1 MVKYTNDRQ
10 IIIKEREY
18 TMKKL
23 KDSSSLKQIQRFS
36 IRKFSAGIASVVV
49 GSFFASA
56 LISPAVNAQ
65 ATTPASNTHSVAKQ
79 VTTQYQYLA
88 IEELTWAQ
96 RQAIKSGTPSQ
107 IAQADQVYYF
117 VYQAKRGARQLP
129 VTGEG
134 STLLGLAAGATLI
147 VFAVGLV
154 RDKKKALT
162 SLMLVTLAGQVALV
176 PNSQAAQARLLEQFN
191 QSFQTP
197 VGQALP
203 NPQVQ
208 IEGYEYVGYFA
219 AQELAQ
225 VAPNASVDGAISES
239 TESKA
244 SSAES
249 SASQSSESKASSAE
263 SSASETSESKAS
275 SAESSASETSES
287 KASSAESSASETSES
302 KVSSAE
308 SSASETSESKA
319 SAEESNSSVTPAPEP
334 PKTLDFKD
342 LDAALQAANKQVAN
356 LEAVKLSDKTPKSV
370 KAFEEELANAKKD
383 LDTLISRAQELKDNP
398 KNTEQVAINDLTKQV
413 QNLADKTSKLSDNLI
428 AQADKTPLQTVMT
441 ALAELVKEAKN
452 VGLIDEVI
460 KSQATLQNA
469 RSVVKDQDATEK
481 DVAAM
486 VKAVEAL
493 IEDLTYKL
501 KAQQPAPTPSK
512 TLDYKALDASL
523 QAAQAQLANIE
534 VTPKNDKTPSSVA
547 TFESELAKT
556 KESLT
561 ALTNQAQVL
570 KGKAGAAEQADIDAL
585 TQQVQEL
592 ANNSENLA
600 SLLVAQVDKSALQ
613 AAMSSLIAKLNKA
626 RNLGLMDEVIKTQ
639 ATLQN
644 AQSVIQDSEATEKD
658 VEAMTQSVETRSQ
671 GLQYILDNLES
682 KEAQP

>member
-1 MVKYTNDRQ
+1 
-10 IIIKEREY
+10 
-18 TMKKL
+18 MKKL

-96 RQAIKSGTPSQ
+96 RQAIKAGTPSQ

-117 VYQAKRGARQLP
+117 VYQAKQGARQLP

-208 IEGYEYVGYFA
+208 IEGYEYVGYFD

-244 SSAES
+244 SSEESSASQSSESKASSAES
-249 SASQSSESKASSAE
+249 GASQSSESKASSAE

-275 SAESSASETSES
+275 
-287 KASSAESSASETSES
+287 
-302 KVSSAE
+302 
-308 SSASETSESKA
+308 
-319 SAEESNSSVTPAPEP
+319 AEESNSIVTPAPEP

-342 LDAALQAANKQVAN
+342 LDVALQAANKQVAN

-370 KAFEEELANAKKD
+370 KAFEAELASAKKD
-383 LDTLISRAQELKDNP
+383 LDTLVSRAQELKDNP

-460 KSQATLQNA
+460 KSQAALQNA
-469 RSVVKDQDATEK
+469 RSVVKDQDASEK

-512 TLDYKALDASL
+512 ALDYKALDASL
-523 QAAQAQLANIE
+523 QAAQAKLANIE
-534 VTPKNDKTPSSVA
+534 ATPKNDKTPSSVA
-547 TFESELAKT
+547 TFESELAKA

-570 KGKAGAAEQADIDAL
+570 KGKADAAEQADIDAL
-585 TQQVQEL
+585 SQQVQEL
-592 ANNSENLA
+592 ANNSENLV

-613 AAMSSLIAKLNKA
+613 AAMSSLTAKLDIA

-644 AQSVIQDSEATEKD
+644 ARSVMQDSEATEKD

>member
-1 MVKYTNDRQ
+1 
-10 IIIKEREY
+10 
-18 TMKKL
+18 MKKL

-117 VYQAKRGARQLP
+117 VYQAKQGARQLP

-219 AQELAQ
+219 AQEMAQ

-244 SSAES
+244 SSEESSASQSSESKASSEES

-342 LDAALQAANKQVAN
+342 LDAALQAVNKQVAN

-383 LDTLISRAQELKDNP
+383 LDTLVSRAQELKGNP

-413 QNLADKTSKLSDNLI
+413 QNLADKASKLSDNLI
-428 AQADKTPLQTVMT
+428 VQADKTPLQTVMT

-460 KSQATLQNA
+460 KSQAALQNA

-486 VKAVEAL
+486 VKSVEAL

-501 KAQQPAPTPSK
+501 KAQQPAPAPSK

-534 VTPKNDKTPSSVA
+534 ATPKNDKTPSSIA

-570 KGKAGAAEQADIDAL
+570 KGKADAAEQADIDAL
-585 TQQVQEL
+585 NQQVQEL
-592 ANNSENLA
+592 INNSENLA

-613 AAMSSLIAKLNKA
+613 AAMSSLTAKLNIA
-626 RNLGLMDEVIKTQ
+626 RNLGLIDEVIKTQ

>member
-1 MVKYTNDRQ
+1 
-10 IIIKEREY
+10 
-18 TMKKL
+18 MKKL
-23 KDSSSLKQIQRFS
+23 KDSSSLKKIQRFS

-117 VYQAKRGARQLP
+117 VYQAKQGARQLP

-239 TESKA
+239 TESKASSAESSASQSSESKA

-383 LDTLISRAQELKDNP
+383 LDVLVSRAQELKDNP

-460 KSQATLQNA
+460 KSQAALQNA

-534 VTPKNDKTPSSVA
+534 ATPKNDKTPSSVA
-547 TFESELAKT
+547 TFESELAKA

-570 KGKAGAAEQADIDAL
+570 KGKAGEAEQADIDAL

-592 ANNSENLA
+592 VNNSENLA

-644 AQSVIQDSEATEKD
+644 ARSVIQDSEATEKD

>member
-1 MVKYTNDRQ
+1 
-10 IIIKEREY
+10 
-18 TMKKL
+18 MKKL

-88 IEELTWAQ
+88 IEGLTWAQ

-249 SASQSSESKASSAE
+249 SASQSSESKASSEE
-263 SSASETSESKAS
+263 SSASQSSESKAS

-383 LDTLISRAQELKDNP
+383 LDVLVSRAQELKDNP

-460 KSQATLQNA
+460 KSQAALQNA
-469 RSVVKDQDATEK
+469 RSVVKDQDVTEK

-534 VTPKNDKTPSSVA
+534 ATPKNDKTPSSVA
-547 TFESELAKT
+547 TFESELAKA

-570 KGKAGAAEQADIDAL
+570 KGKAAAAEQADIDAL

-592 ANNSENLA
+592 VNNSENLA

-644 AQSVIQDSEATEKD
+644 ARSVIQDSEATEKD

>member
-1 MVKYTNDRQ
+1 
-10 IIIKEREY
+10 
-18 TMKKL
+18 MKKL

-36 IRKFSAGIASVVV
+36 IRKISAGIASVVV

-56 LISPAVNAQ
+56 LNSPAVNAQ

-117 VYQAKRGARQLP
+117 VYQAKQGARQLP

-244 SSAES
+244 SSEES

-287 KASSAESSASETSES
+287 KAS
-302 KVSSAE
+302 
-308 SSASETSESKA
+308 
-319 SAEESNSSVTPAPEP
+319 AEESNSSVTPAPEP

-342 LDAALQAANKQVAN
+342 LDTALQAANKQVAN
-356 LEAVKLSDKTPKSV
+356 LEVVKLSDKTPKSV

-383 LDTLISRAQELKDNP
+383 LDVLVSRAQELKDNP

-428 AQADKTPLQTVMT
+428 AQADKTLLQTVMT

-460 KSQATLQNA
+460 KSQAALQNA
-469 RSVVKDQDATEK
+469 RSVVKDQDVTEK

-534 VTPKNDKTPSSVA
+534 ATPKNDKTPSSVA
-547 TFESELAKT
+547 TFESELAKA

-570 KGKAGAAEQADIDAL
+570 KGKAAAAEQADIDAL

-592 ANNSENLA
+592 VNNSENLA

-644 AQSVIQDSEATEKD
+644 ARSVIQDSEATEKD

>member
-1 MVKYTNDRQ
+1 
-10 IIIKEREY
+10 
-18 TMKKL
+18 MKKL

-117 VYQAKRGARQLP
+117 VYQAKQGARQLP

-225 VAPNASVDGAISES
+225 VAPNAYVDGAISES
-239 TESKA
+239 TESKS

-249 SASQSSESKASSAE
+249 SASQS
-263 SSASETSESKAS
+263 SESKAS

-342 LDAALQAANKQVAN
+342 LDAALQAVNKQVAN

-383 LDTLISRAQELKDNP
+383 LDTLVSRAQELKGNP

-413 QNLADKTSKLSDNLI
+413 QNLADKASKLSDNLI
-428 AQADKTPLQTVMT
+428 VQADKTPLQTVMT

-460 KSQATLQNA
+460 KSQAALQNA

-486 VKAVEAL
+486 VKSVEAL

-501 KAQQPAPTPSK
+501 KAQQPAPAPSK

-534 VTPKNDKTPSSVA
+534 ATPKNDKTPSSVA
-547 TFESELAKT
+547 TFESELAKA

-570 KGKAGAAEQADIDAL
+570 KGKADAAEQADIDAL
-585 TQQVQEL
+585 NQQVQEL
-592 ANNSENLA
+592 INNSENLA

-613 AAMSSLIAKLNKA
+613 AAMSSLTAKLNIA
-626 RNLGLMDEVIKTQ
+626 RNLGLIDEVIKTQ

>member
-1 MVKYTNDRQ
+1 
-10 IIIKEREY
+10 
-18 TMKKL
+18 MKKS

-65 ATTPASNTHSVAKQ
+65 ATTPASNTHSVVKQ

-117 VYQAKRGARQLP
+117 VYQAKQGARQLP

-287 KASSAESSASETSES
+287 K
-302 KVSSAE
+302 VSSAE

-342 LDAALQAANKQVAN
+342 LDVALQAANKQVAN

-383 LDTLISRAQELKDNP
+383 LDTLVSRAQELKGNP

-413 QNLADKTSKLSDNLI
+413 QNLADKASKLSDNLI
-428 AQADKTPLQTVMT
+428 VQADKTPLQTVMT

-460 KSQATLQNA
+460 KSQAALQNA

-486 VKAVEAL
+486 VKSVEAL

-501 KAQQPAPTPSK
+501 KAQQPAPAPSK

-523 QAAQAQLANIE
+523 QAAQAKLANIE
-534 VTPKNDKTPSSVA
+534 ATPKNGKTPSSIA

-570 KGKAGAAEQADIDAL
+570 KGKADAAEQADIDAL
-585 TQQVQEL
+585 NQQVQEL
-592 ANNSENLA
+592 VNNSENLA

-613 AAMSSLIAKLNKA
+613 VAMSSLTAKLNIA
-626 RNLGLMDEVIKTQ
+626 RNLGLIDEVIKTQ

>member
-1 MVKYTNDRQ
+1 
-10 IIIKEREY
+10 
-18 TMKKL
+18 MKKL

-56 LISPAVNAQ
+56 LISPAVNVQ

-249 SASQSSESKASSAE
+249 SAS
-263 SSASETSESKAS
+263 ETSESKAS

-302 KVSSAE
+302 KESSAE
-308 SSASETSESKA
+308 SSASQSSESKA
-319 SAEESNSSVTPAPEP
+319 SAEESDSSVTPAPEP

-342 LDAALQAANKQVAN
+342 LDTALQAANKQVAN

-383 LDTLISRAQELKDNP
+383 LDVLVSRAQELKDNP

-460 KSQATLQNA
+460 KSQAALQNA

-534 VTPKNDKTPSSVA
+534 ATPKNDKTPSSVA
-547 TFESELAKT
+547 TFESELAKA

-592 ANNSENLA
+592 VNNSENLA

-644 AQSVIQDSEATEKD
+644 ARSVMQDSEATEKD
-658 VEAMTQSVETRSQ
+658 VEAMTQAVETRSQ

>member
-1 MVKYTNDRQ
+1 
-10 IIIKEREY
+10 
-18 TMKKL
+18 MKKL

-287 KASSAESSASETSES
+287 K
-302 KVSSAE
+302 VSSAE

-342 LDAALQAANKQVAN
+342 LDAALQAVNKQVAN

-501 KAQQPAPTPSK
+501 KAQQPAPAPSK

-523 QAAQAQLANIE
+523 QAAQAKVANIE
-534 VTPKNDKTPSSVA
+534 ATPKNGKTPSSIA

-570 KGKAGAAEQADIDAL
+570 KGKADAAEQADIDAL

-592 ANNSENLA
+592 VNNSENLA

-613 AAMSSLIAKLNKA
+613 AAMSSLTAKLNIA
-626 RNLGLMDEVIKTQ
+626 RNLGLIDEVIKTQ

>member
-1 MVKYTNDRQ
+1 
-10 IIIKEREY
+10 
-18 TMKKL
+18 MKKL

-117 VYQAKRGARQLP
+117 VYQAKQGARQLP

-244 SSAES
+244 SSEESSASQSSESKASSAES

-287 KASSAESSASETSES
+287 KASSAESSASQS
-302 KVSSAE
+302 
-308 SSASETSESKA
+308 SESKA
-319 SAEESNSSVTPAPEP
+319 SAEESDSSVTPAPEP

-342 LDAALQAANKQVAN
+342 LDTALQAANKQVAN

-383 LDTLISRAQELKDNP
+383 LDVLVSRAQELKDNP

-460 KSQATLQNA
+460 KSQAALQNA

-534 VTPKNDKTPSSVA
+534 ATPKNDKAPSSVA
-547 TFESELAKT
+547 TFESELAKA

-570 KGKAGAAEQADIDAL
+570 KGKAGEAEQADIDAL
-585 TQQVQEL
+585 NQQVQEL
-592 ANNSENLA
+592 INNSENLA

-613 AAMSSLIAKLNKA
+613 AAMSSLTAKLNIA
-626 RNLGLMDEVIKTQ
+626 RNLGLIDEVIKTQ

>member
-1 MVKYTNDRQ
+1 
-10 IIIKEREY
+10 
-18 TMKKL
+18 MKKL

-249 SASQSSESKASSAE
+249 SASQS
-263 SSASETSESKAS
+263 SESKAS

-671 GLQYILDNLES
+671 GLQYMLDNLES

>member
-1 MVKYTNDRQ
+1 
-10 IIIKEREY
+10 
-18 TMKKL
+18 MKKL

-134 STLLGLAAGATLI
+134 STLLGLVAGATLI

-287 KASSAESSASETSES
+287 KAS
-302 KVSSAE
+302 
-308 SSASETSESKA
+308 
-319 SAEESNSSVTPAPEP
+319 AEESDSSVTPAPEP

-383 LDTLISRAQELKDNP
+383 LDVLVSRAQELKDNP

-428 AQADKTPLQTVMT
+428 TQADKTPLQTVMT

-460 KSQATLQNA
+460 KSQAALQNA

-486 VKAVEAL
+486 VKSVEAL

-534 VTPKNDKTPSSVA
+534 ATPKNDKTPSSVA

-644 AQSVIQDSEATEKD
+644 ARSVMQDSEATEKD
-658 VEAMTQSVETRSQ
+658 VEAMTQAVETRSQ

>member
-1 MVKYTNDRQ
+1 
-10 IIIKEREY
+10 
-18 TMKKL
+18 MKKL

-36 IRKFSAGIASVVV
+36 IRKISAGIASVVV

-56 LISPAVNAQ
+56 LNSPAVNAQ

-117 VYQAKRGARQLP
+117 VYQAKQGARQLP

-244 SSAES
+244 SSEES

-302 KVSSAE
+302 K
-308 SSASETSESKA
+308 A

-342 LDAALQAANKQVAN
+342 LDTALQAANKQVAN
-356 LEAVKLSDKTPKSV
+356 LEVVKLSDKTPKSV

-383 LDTLISRAQELKDNP
+383 LDVLVSRAQELKDNP

-460 KSQATLQNA
+460 KSQAALQNA
-469 RSVVKDQDATEK
+469 RSVVKDQDVTEK

-534 VTPKNDKTPSSVA
+534 ATPKNDKTPSSVA
-547 TFESELAKT
+547 TFESELAKA

-570 KGKAGAAEQADIDAL
+570 KGKAAAAEQADIDAL

-592 ANNSENLA
+592 VNNSENLA

>member
-1 MVKYTNDRQ
+1 
-10 IIIKEREY
+10 
-18 TMKKL
+18 MKKL
-23 KDSSSLKQIQRFS
+23 KDSSSLKKIQRFS

-117 VYQAKRGARQLP
+117 VYQAKQGARQLP

-302 KVSSAE
+302 KESSAE

-319 SAEESNSSVTPAPEP
+319 SAEESNSSVIPAPEP

-342 LDAALQAANKQVAN
+342 LDTALQAANKQVAN

-383 LDTLISRAQELKDNP
+383 LDVLVSRAQELKDNP

-460 KSQATLQNA
+460 KSQAALQNA

-534 VTPKNDKTPSSVA
+534 ATPKNDKTPSSVA
-547 TFESELAKT
+547 TFESELAKA

-570 KGKAGAAEQADIDAL
+570 KGKAGEAEQADIDAL
-585 TQQVQEL
+585 NQQVQEL
-592 ANNSENLA
+592 INNSENLA

-613 AAMSSLIAKLNKA
+613 AAMSSLTAKLNIA
-626 RNLGLMDEVIKTQ
+626 RNLGLIDEVIKTQ

>member
-1 MVKYTNDRQ
+1 
-10 IIIKEREY
+10 
-18 TMKKL
+18 MKKL

-287 KASSAESSASETSES
+287 K
-302 KVSSAE
+302 VSSAE

-534 VTPKNDKTPSSVA
+534 ATPKNDKTPSSVA
-547 TFESELAKT
+547 TFESELAKA

>member
-36 IRKFSAGIASVVV
+36 IRKISAGIASVVV

-56 LISPAVNAQ
+56 LNSPAVNAQ

-117 VYQAKRGARQLP
+117 VYQAKQDARQLP

-249 SASQSSESKASSAE
+249 SAS
-263 SSASETSESKAS
+263 ETSESKA
-275 SAESSASETSES
+275 
-287 KASSAESSASETSES
+287 
-302 KVSSAE
+302 SSAE

-534 VTPKNDKTPSSVA
+534 ATPKNDKTPSSVA
-547 TFESELAKT
+547 TFESELAKA

-592 ANNSENLA
+592 VNNSENLA

-644 AQSVIQDSEATEKD
+644 ARSVMQDSEATEKD
-658 VEAMTQSVETRSQ
+658 VEAMTQAVETRSQ

>member
-1 MVKYTNDRQ
+1 
-10 IIIKEREY
+10 
-18 TMKKL
+18 MKKL

-117 VYQAKRGARQLP
+117 VYQAKQDARQLP

-239 TESKA
+239 T
-244 SSAES
+244 
-249 SASQSSESKASSAE
+249 
-263 SSASETSESKAS
+263 
-275 SAESSASETSES
+275 ES

-460 KSQATLQNA
+460 KSQAALQNA

-534 VTPKNDKTPSSVA
+534 ATPKNDKTPSSVA
-547 TFESELAKT
+547 TFESELAKA

-570 KGKAGAAEQADIDAL
+570 KGKAGAAERADIDAL

-592 ANNSENLA
+592 VNNSENLA

-644 AQSVIQDSEATEKD
+644 ARSVMQDSEATEKD
-658 VEAMTQSVETRSQ
+658 VEAMTQAVETRSQ

>member
-36 IRKFSAGIASVVV
+36 IRKISAGIASVVV

-56 LISPAVNAQ
+56 LNSPAVNAQ

-287 KASSAESSASETSES
+287 K
-302 KVSSAE
+302 VSSAE

-460 KSQATLQNA
+460 KSQAALQNA
-469 RSVVKDQDATEK
+469 RSVVKDQDVTEK

-534 VTPKNDKTPSSVA
+534 ATPKNDKTPSSVA
-547 TFESELAKT
+547 TFESELAKA

-644 AQSVIQDSEATEKD
+644 ARSVIQDSEATEKD

>member
-36 IRKFSAGIASVVV
+36 IRKISAGIASVVV

-56 LISPAVNAQ
+56 LNSPAVNAQ

-117 VYQAKRGARQLP
+117 VYQAKQGARQLP

-263 SSASETSESKAS
+263 SSASQSSESKAS

-287 KASSAESSASETSES
+287 KE
-302 KVSSAE
+302 SSAE

-319 SAEESNSSVTPAPEP
+319 SAEESDSSVTPAPEP

-383 LDTLISRAQELKDNP
+383 LDTLASRAQELKDNP

-460 KSQATLQNA
+460 KSQAALQNA

-501 KAQQPAPTPSK
+501 KAQQPAPAPSK

-523 QAAQAQLANIE
+523 QAAQAKVANIE
-534 VTPKNDKTPSSVA
+534 ATPKNGKTPSSIA

-570 KGKAGAAEQADIDAL
+570 KGKADAAEQADIDAL
-585 TQQVQEL
+585 NQQVQEL
-592 ANNSENLA
+592 VNNSENLA

-613 AAMSSLIAKLNKA
+613 AAMSSLTAKLNIA
-626 RNLGLMDEVIKTQ
+626 RNLGLIDEVIKTQ

>member
-1 MVKYTNDRQ
+1 
-10 IIIKEREY
+10 
-18 TMKKL
+18 MKKL

-65 ATTPASNTHSVAKQ
+65 ATTPASNTHSQAKQ

-96 RQAIKSGTPSQ
+96 RQAIKAGTPSQ
-107 IAQADQVYYF
+107 IAQTDQVYYF
-117 VYQAKRGARQLP
+117 VYQAKQGARQLP

-134 STLLGLAAGATLI
+134 SALLGLAAGATLI
-147 VFAVGLV
+147 VFAVGLI

-162 SLMLVTLAGQVALV
+162 SLMLVTLAGQVVLV

-197 VGQALP
+197 VGQTLP

-219 AQELAQ
+219 SQELAQ
-225 VAPNASVDGAISES
+225 VAANPSVDGAISGLI
-239 TESKA
+239 ESK
-244 SSAES
+244 S
-249 SASQSSESKASSAE
+249 SSEE
-263 SSASETSESKAS
+263 SSASETSESKES
-275 SAESSASETSES
+275 SKESSAGETSES
-287 KASSAESSASETSES
+287 KAST
-302 KVSSAE
+302 
-308 SSASETSESKA
+308 
-319 SAEESNSSVTPAPEP
+319 EESNSSVTPTPEP

-342 LDAALQAANKQVAN
+342 LDAALQAVNKQVAN

-383 LDTLISRAQELKDNP
+383 LDTLVSRAQELKGNP

-413 QNLADKTSKLSDNLI
+413 QNLADKASKLSDNLI
-428 AQADKTPLQTVMT
+428 VQADKTPLQTVMT

-460 KSQATLQNA
+460 KSQAALQNA

-486 VKAVEAL
+486 VKSVEAL

-501 KAQQPAPTPSK
+501 KAQQPAPAPSK

-523 QAAQAQLANIE
+523 QAAQAKVANIE
-534 VTPKNDKTPSSVA
+534 ATPKNGKTPSSIA

-570 KGKAGAAEQADIDAL
+570 KGKADAAEQADIDAL

-592 ANNSENLA
+592 VNNSENLA

-613 AAMSSLIAKLNKA
+613 AAMSSLTAKLNIA
-626 RNLGLMDEVIKTQ
+626 RNLGLIDEVIKTQ

>member
-1 MVKYTNDRQ
+1 
-10 IIIKEREY
+10 
-18 TMKKL
+18 MKKL

-36 IRKFSAGIASVVV
+36 IRKISAGIASVVV

-56 LISPAVNAQ
+56 LNSPAVNAQ

-117 VYQAKRGARQLP
+117 VYQAKQDARQLP

-249 SASQSSESKASSAE
+249 SASQSSESKASSEE
-263 SSASETSESKAS
+263 SSASQSSESKAS
-275 SAESSASETSES
+275 SAESRASETSES
-287 KASSAESSASETSES
+287 KA
-302 KVSSAE
+302 SSAE

-342 LDAALQAANKQVAN
+342 LDTALQAANKQVAN

-383 LDTLISRAQELKDNP
+383 LDVLVSRAQELKDNP

-460 KSQATLQNA
+460 KSQAALQNA
-469 RSVVKDQDATEK
+469 RSVVKNQDASEK

-534 VTPKNDKTPSSVA
+534 ATPKNDKTPSSVA

-585 TQQVQEL
+585 TQQVQKL

>member
-1 MVKYTNDRQ
+1 
-10 IIIKEREY
+10 
-18 TMKKL
+18 MKKL

-36 IRKFSAGIASVVV
+36 IRKISAGIASVVV

-56 LISPAVNAQ
+56 LNSPAVNAQ

-117 VYQAKRGARQLP
+117 VYQAKQGARQLP

-249 SASQSSESKASSAE
+249 SASQSSKSKASSAE

-302 KVSSAE
+302 KESSAE

-342 LDAALQAANKQVAN
+342 LDTALQAANKQVAN

-383 LDTLISRAQELKDNP
+383 LDTLVSRAQELKDNP

-460 KSQATLQNA
+460 KSQAALQNA

-481 DVAAM
+481 DVATM

-534 VTPKNDKTPSSVA
+534 ATPKNDKTPSSVA
-547 TFESELAKT
+547 TFESELAKA

-570 KGKAGAAEQADIDAL
+570 KGKAGEAEQADIDAL

-592 ANNSENLA
+592 VNNSENLA

-644 AQSVIQDSEATEKD
+644 ARSVIQDSEATEKD
-658 VEAMTQSVETRSQ
+658 VEAMTQAVETRSQ

-682 KEAQP
+682 KEAQR

>member
-1 MVKYTNDRQ
+1 
-10 IIIKEREY
+10 
-18 TMKKL
+18 MKKL

-36 IRKFSAGIASVVV
+36 IRKISAGIASVVV

-117 VYQAKRGARQLP
+117 VYQAKQGARQLP

-176 PNSQAAQARLLEQFN
+176 PDSQAAQARLLEQFN

-249 SASQSSESKASSAE
+249 SASQSSESKASSEE
-263 SSASETSESKAS
+263 SSASQSSESKAS

-534 VTPKNDKTPSSVA
+534 ATPKNDKTPSSVA
-547 TFESELAKT
+547 TFESELAKA

-592 ANNSENLA
+592 VNNSENLA

-644 AQSVIQDSEATEKD
+644 ARSVMQDSEATEKD
-658 VEAMTQSVETRSQ
+658 VEAMTQAVETRSQ

>member
-1 MVKYTNDRQ
+1 
-10 IIIKEREY
+10 
-18 TMKKL
+18 MKKL

-287 KASSAESSASETSES
+287 KE
-302 KVSSAE
+302 SSAE

-319 SAEESNSSVTPAPEP
+319 SAEESDSSVTPAPEP

-383 LDTLISRAQELKDNP
+383 LDTLASRAQELKDNP

-460 KSQATLQNA
+460 KSQAALQNA

-493 IEDLTYKL
+493 TEDLTYKL
-501 KAQQPAPTPSK
+501 KAQQPAPALSK
-512 TLDYKALDASL
+512 TLDYSALDASL
-523 QAAQAQLANIE
+523 QAAQAQLTNIE
-534 VTPKNDKTPSSVA
+534 ATPKNDKTPSSVA
-547 TFESELAKT
+547 TFESELAKA

-585 TQQVQEL
+585 SQQVQEL
-592 ANNSENLA
+592 VNNSENLA

-639 ATLQN
+639 AILQN
-644 AQSVIQDSEATEKD
+644 ARSVIQDSEATEKD
-658 VEAMTQSVETRSQ
+658 VEAITQSVETRSQ

>member
-1 MVKYTNDRQ
+1 
-10 IIIKEREY
+10 
-18 TMKKL
+18 MKKL

-287 KASSAESSASETSES
+287 K
-302 KVSSAE
+302 VSSAE

-342 LDAALQAANKQVAN
+342 LDAALQAVNKQVAN

-370 KAFEEELANAKKD
+370 KAFEEKLANAKKD
-383 LDTLISRAQELKDNP
+383 LDTLVSRAQELKGNP

-413 QNLADKTSKLSDNLI
+413 QNLADKASKLSDNLI
-428 AQADKTPLQTVMT
+428 VQADKTPLQTVMT

-460 KSQATLQNA
+460 KSQAALQNA

-486 VKAVEAL
+486 VKSVEAL

-501 KAQQPAPTPSK
+501 KAQQPAPAPSK

-523 QAAQAQLANIE
+523 QAAQAKVANIE
-534 VTPKNDKTPSSVA
+534 ATPKNGKTPSSIA

-570 KGKAGAAEQADIDAL
+570 KGKADAAEQADIDAL

-592 ANNSENLA
+592 VNNSENLA

-613 AAMSSLIAKLNKA
+613 AAMSSLTAKLNIA
-626 RNLGLMDEVIKTQ
+626 RNLGLIDEVIKTQ

>member
-1 MVKYTNDRQ
+1 
-10 IIIKEREY
+10 
-18 TMKKL
+18 MKKL

-88 IEELTWAQ
+88 IEGLTWAQ

-249 SASQSSESKASSAE
+249 SASQSSESKASSEE
-263 SSASETSESKAS
+263 SSASQS
-275 SAESSASETSES
+275 SES

-534 VTPKNDKTPSSVA
+534 ATPKNDKTPSSVA
-547 TFESELAKT
+547 TFESELAKA

-592 ANNSENLA
+592 VNNSENLA

-644 AQSVIQDSEATEKD
+644 ARSVMQDSEATEKD
-658 VEAMTQSVETRSQ
+658 VEAMTQAVETRSQ

>member
-1 MVKYTNDRQ
+1 
-10 IIIKEREY
+10 
-18 TMKKL
+18 MKKL

-117 VYQAKRGARQLP
+117 VYQAKQGARQLP

-176 PNSQAAQARLLEQFN
+176 PDSQAAQARLLEQFN

-249 SASQSSESKASSAE
+249 SASQSSESKASSEE
-263 SSASETSESKAS
+263 SSASQSSESKAS

-534 VTPKNDKTPSSVA
+534 ATPKNDKTPSSVA
-547 TFESELAKT
+547 TFESELAKA

-570 KGKAGAAEQADIDAL
+570 KGKAAAAEQADIDAL

-592 ANNSENLA
+592 VNNSENLA

-644 AQSVIQDSEATEKD
+644 ARSVIQDSEATEKD

>member
-1 MVKYTNDRQ
+1 
-10 IIIKEREY
+10 
-18 TMKKL
+18 MKKS

-36 IRKFSAGIASVVV
+36 IRNFSAGIASVVV

-107 IAQADQVYYF
+107 IAQTDQVYYF
-117 VYQAKRGARQLP
+117 VYQAKQGARQLP

-134 STLLGLAAGATLI
+134 STLLGLTAGATLI

-197 VGQALP
+197 VGQTLP

-219 AQELAQ
+219 SQELAQ

-249 SASQSSESKASSAE
+249 SASQLSESKASSAE
-263 SSASETSESKAS
+263 SSASETSESKA
-275 SAESSASETSES
+275 
-287 KASSAESSASETSES
+287 
-302 KVSSAE
+302 SSAE

-342 LDAALQAANKQVAN
+342 LDVALQAANKQVAN
-356 LEAVKLSDKTPKSV
+356 LEAIKLSDKTPKSV

-383 LDTLISRAQELKDNP
+383 LATLVSRAQELKDNP

-413 QNLADKTSKLSDNLI
+413 QNLADKASKLSDNLI
-428 AQADKTPLQTVMT
+428 VQADKTPLQTVMT

-460 KSQATLQNA
+460 KSQAALQNA

-486 VKAVEAL
+486 VKSVEAL

-501 KAQQPAPTPSK
+501 KAQQPAPAPSK

-523 QAAQAQLANIE
+523 QAAQAKLANIE
-534 VTPKNDKTPSSVA
+534 ATPKNGKTPSSIA

-570 KGKAGAAEQADIDAL
+570 KGKADAAEQADIDAL
-585 TQQVQEL
+585 NQQVQEL
-592 ANNSENLA
+592 VNNSENLA

-613 AAMSSLIAKLNKA
+613 AAMSSLTAKLNIA
-626 RNLGLMDEVIKTQ
+626 RNLGLIDEVIKTQ

>member
-1 MVKYTNDRQ
+1 
-10 IIIKEREY
+10 
-18 TMKKL
+18 MKKL

-36 IRKFSAGIASVVV
+36 IRKISAGIASVVV

-56 LISPAVNAQ
+56 LNSPAVNAQ

-117 VYQAKRGARQLP
+117 VYQAKQGARQLP

-244 SSAES
+244 SSEES

-302 KVSSAE
+302 K
-308 SSASETSESKA
+308 A

-342 LDAALQAANKQVAN
+342 LDTALQAANKQVAN
-356 LEAVKLSDKTPKSV
+356 LEVVKLSDKTPKSV

-383 LDTLISRAQELKDNP
+383 LDVLVSRAQELKDNP

-460 KSQATLQNA
+460 KSQAALQNA
-469 RSVVKDQDATEK
+469 RSVVKDQDVTEK

-534 VTPKNDKTPSSVA
+534 ATPKNDKTPSSVA
-547 TFESELAKT
+547 TFESELAKA

-570 KGKAGAAEQADIDAL
+570 KGKAAAAEQADIDAL

-592 ANNSENLA
+592 VNNSENLA

-644 AQSVIQDSEATEKD
+644 ARSVIQDSEATEKD

>member
-1 MVKYTNDRQ
+1 MVKFINDRQ

-49 GSFFASA
+49 GSFFTSA

-65 ATTPASNTHSVAKQ
+65 ATTPASNTHSQAKQ

-96 RQAIKSGTPSQ
+96 RQAIKAGTPSQ
-107 IAQADQVYYF
+107 IAQTDQVYYF
-117 VYQAKRGARQLP
+117 VYQAKQGARQLP

-134 STLLGLAAGATLI
+134 SALLGLAAGATLI

-162 SLMLVTLAGQVALV
+162 SLMLVTLAGQVVLV

-197 VGQALP
+197 VGQTLP

-219 AQELAQ
+219 SQELAQ
-225 VAPNASVDGAISES
+225 VAANPSVDGAISGLV
-239 TESKA
+239 ESK
-244 SSAES
+244 S
-249 SASQSSESKASSAE
+249 SSEE
-263 SSASETSESKAS
+263 SSASETSESKES
-275 SAESSASETSES
+275 SKESSAGETSES
-287 KASSAESSASETSES
+287 KAST
-302 KVSSAE
+302 
-308 SSASETSESKA
+308 
-319 SAEESNSSVTPAPEP
+319 EESNSSVTPTPEP

-342 LDAALQAANKQVAN
+342 LDAALQAVNKQVAN

-383 LDTLISRAQELKDNP
+383 LDTLVSRAQELKGNP

-413 QNLADKTSKLSDNLI
+413 QNLADKASKLSDNLI
-428 AQADKTPLQTVMT
+428 VQADKTPLQTVMT

-460 KSQATLQNA
+460 KSQAALQNA

-486 VKAVEAL
+486 VKSVEAL

-501 KAQQPAPTPSK
+501 KAQQPAPAPSK

-523 QAAQAQLANIE
+523 QAAQAKVANIE
-534 VTPKNDKTPSSVA
+534 ATPKNGKTPSSIA

-570 KGKAGAAEQADIDAL
+570 KGKADAAEQADIDAL
-585 TQQVQEL
+585 NQQVQEL
-592 ANNSENLA
+592 INNSENLA

-613 AAMSSLIAKLNKA
+613 AAMSSLTAKLNIA
-626 RNLGLMDEVIKTQ
+626 RNLGLIDEVIKTQ

>member
-1 MVKYTNDRQ
+1 MVKFINDRQ

-49 GSFFASA
+49 GSFFTSA

-65 ATTPASNTHSVAKQ
+65 ATTPASNTHSQAKQ

-96 RQAIKSGTPSQ
+96 RQAIKAGTPSQ
-107 IAQADQVYYF
+107 IAQTDQVYYF
-117 VYQAKRGARQLP
+117 VYQAKQGARQLP

-134 STLLGLAAGATLI
+134 SALLGLAAGATLI

-162 SLMLVTLAGQVALV
+162 SLMLVTLAGQVVLV

-197 VGQALP
+197 VGQTLP

-219 AQELAQ
+219 SQELAQ
-225 VAPNASVDGAISES
+225 VAANPSVDGAISGLV
-239 TESKA
+239 ESK
-244 SSAES
+244 SSSEES
-249 SASQSSESKASSAE
+249 SASETSESKESSKESSASETSESKESSKE

-275 SAESSASETSES
+275 T
-287 KASSAESSASETSES
+287 
-302 KVSSAE
+302 
-308 SSASETSESKA
+308 
-319 SAEESNSSVTPAPEP
+319 EESNSSVTPTPEP

-342 LDAALQAANKQVAN
+342 LDAALQAVNKQVAN

-383 LDTLISRAQELKDNP
+383 LDTLVSRAQELKGNP

-413 QNLADKTSKLSDNLI
+413 QNLADKASKLSDNLI
-428 AQADKTPLQTVMT
+428 VQADKTPLQTVMT

-460 KSQATLQNA
+460 KSQAALQNA

-486 VKAVEAL
+486 VKSVEAL

-501 KAQQPAPTPSK
+501 KAQQPAPAPSK

-523 QAAQAQLANIE
+523 QAAQAKVANIE
-534 VTPKNDKTPSSVA
+534 ATPKNGKTPSSIA

-570 KGKAGAAEQADIDAL
+570 KGKADAAEQADIDAL
-585 TQQVQEL
+585 NQQVQEL
-592 ANNSENLA
+592 INNSENLA

-613 AAMSSLIAKLNKA
+613 AAMSSLTAKLNIA
-626 RNLGLMDEVIKTQ
+626 RNLGLIDEVIKTQ

>member
-1 MVKYTNDRQ
+1 
-10 IIIKEREY
+10 
-18 TMKKL
+18 MKKL

-225 VAPNASVDGAISES
+225 LAPNASVDGAISES

-249 SASQSSESKASSAE
+249 SASQS
-263 SSASETSESKAS
+263 SESKAS

-383 LDTLISRAQELKDNP
+383 LDVLVSRAQELKDNP

-460 KSQATLQNA
+460 KSQAALQNA

-534 VTPKNDKTPSSVA
+534 ATPKNDKTPSSVA
-547 TFESELAKT
+547 TFESELAKA

-592 ANNSENLA
+592 VNNSENLA

-644 AQSVIQDSEATEKD
+644 ARSVMQDSEATEKD
-658 VEAMTQSVETRSQ
+658 VEAMTQAVETRSQ

>member
-1 MVKYTNDRQ
+1 
-10 IIIKEREY
+10 
-18 TMKKL
+18 MKKL

-36 IRKFSAGIASVVV
+36 IRKFSAGIASVIV

-65 ATTPASNTHSVAKQ
+65 ATTPASNTHSQAKQ

-96 RQAIKSGTPSQ
+96 RQAIKAGTPSQ
-107 IAQADQVYYF
+107 IAQTDQVYYF
-117 VYQAKRGARQLP
+117 VYQAKQGARQLP

-134 STLLGLAAGATLI
+134 SALLGLAAGATLI
-147 VFAVGLV
+147 VFAVGLI

-162 SLMLVTLAGQVALV
+162 SLMLVTLAGQVVLV

-197 VGQALP
+197 VGQTLP

-219 AQELAQ
+219 SQELAQ
-225 VAPNASVDGAISES
+225 VAANPSVDGAISGLV
-239 TESKA
+239 ESK
-244 SSAES
+244 S
-249 SASQSSESKASSAE
+249 SSEE

-275 SAESSASETSES
+275 T
-287 KASSAESSASETSES
+287 
-302 KVSSAE
+302 
-308 SSASETSESKA
+308 
-319 SAEESNSSVTPAPEP
+319 EESNSSVTPTPEP

-342 LDAALQAANKQVAN
+342 LDAALQAVNKQVAN

-370 KAFEEELANAKKD
+370 KVFEEELANAKKD
-383 LDTLISRAQELKDNP
+383 LDTLVSRAQELKGNP

-413 QNLADKTSKLSDNLI
+413 QNLADKAYKLSENLI
-428 AQADKTPLQTVMT
+428 VQADKTPLQTVMT

-460 KSQATLQNA
+460 KSQAALQNA

-486 VKAVEAL
+486 VKSVEAL

-501 KAQQPAPTPSK
+501 KAQQPAPAPSK

-523 QAAQAQLANIE
+523 QAAQAKVANIE
-534 VTPKNDKTPSSVA
+534 ATPKNGKTPSSIA

-570 KGKAGAAEQADIDAL
+570 KGKADAAEQADIDAL
-585 TQQVQEL
+585 NQQVQEL
-592 ANNSENLA
+592 INNSENLA

-613 AAMSSLIAKLNKA
+613 AAMSSLTAKLNIA
-626 RNLGLMDEVIKTQ
+626 RNLGLIDEVIKTQ

>member
-1 MVKYTNDRQ
+1 
-10 IIIKEREY
+10 
-18 TMKKL
+18 MKKS

-56 LISPAVNAQ
+56 LISPAVSAQ

-117 VYQAKRGARQLP
+117 VYQAKQGARQLP

-134 STLLGLAAGATLI
+134 STLLGLTAGATLI

-197 VGQALP
+197 VGQTLP

-219 AQELAQ
+219 SQELAQ

-287 KASSAESSASETSES
+287 K
-302 KVSSAE
+302 VSSAE

-319 SAEESNSSVTPAPEP
+319 SAEESNSSVTPTPEP

-342 LDAALQAANKQVAN
+342 LDVALQAANKQVAN
-356 LEAVKLSDKTPKSV
+356 LEAIKLSDKTPKSV

-383 LDTLISRAQELKDNP
+383 LATLVSRAQELKDNP

-413 QNLADKTSKLSDNLI
+413 QNLADKASKLSDNLI
-428 AQADKTPLQTVMT
+428 VQADKTPLQTVMT

-460 KSQATLQNA
+460 KSQAALQNA

-486 VKAVEAL
+486 VKSVEAL

-501 KAQQPAPTPSK
+501 KAQQPAPAPSK

-523 QAAQAQLANIE
+523 QAAQAKLANIE
-534 VTPKNDKTPSSVA
+534 ATPKNGKTPSSIA

-570 KGKAGAAEQADIDAL
+570 KGKADAAEQADIDAL
-585 TQQVQEL
+585 NQQVQEL
-592 ANNSENLA
+592 VNNSENLA

-613 AAMSSLIAKLNKA
+613 AAMSSLTAKLNIA
-626 RNLGLMDEVIKTQ
+626 RNLGLIDEVIKTQ

>member
-117 VYQAKRGARQLP
+117 VYQAKQGARQLP

-263 SSASETSESKAS
+263 SSASQSSESKAS

-302 KVSSAE
+302 K
-308 SSASETSESKA
+308 A
-319 SAEESNSSVTPAPEP
+319 SAEESDSSVTPAPEP

-383 LDTLISRAQELKDNP
+383 LDVLVSRAQELKDNP

-460 KSQATLQNA
+460 KSQAALQNA

-486 VKAVEAL
+486 VKSVEAL

-501 KAQQPAPTPSK
+501 KAQQPAPAPSK

-523 QAAQAQLANIE
+523 QAAQAKVANIE
-534 VTPKNDKTPSSVA
+534 ATPKNGKTPSSIA

-570 KGKAGAAEQADIDAL
+570 KGKADAAEQADIDAL
-585 TQQVQEL
+585 SQQVQEL
-592 ANNSENLA
+592 VNNSENLA

-613 AAMSSLIAKLNKA
+613 AAMSSLTAKLNIA
-626 RNLGLMDEVIKTQ
+626 RNLGLIDEVIKTQ

>member
-1 MVKYTNDRQ
+1 
-10 IIIKEREY
+10 
-18 TMKKL
+18 MKKL

-249 SASQSSESKASSAE
+249 SASQS
-263 SSASETSESKAS
+263 SESKAS

-547 TFESELAKT
+547 TFESELSKT

>member
-1 MVKYTNDRQ
+1 
-10 IIIKEREY
+10 
-18 TMKKL
+18 MKKL

-117 VYQAKRGARQLP
+117 VYQAKQGARQLP

-263 SSASETSESKAS
+263 SSASQSSESKAS

-287 KASSAESSASETSES
+287 KA
-302 KVSSAE
+302 SSAE

-342 LDAALQAANKQVAN
+342 LDVALQAANKQVAN

-383 LDTLISRAQELKDNP
+383 LDVLVSRAQELKDNP

-460 KSQATLQNA
+460 KSQAALQNA

-486 VKAVEAL
+486 VKSVEAL

-501 KAQQPAPTPSK
+501 KAQQPAPAPSK

-523 QAAQAQLANIE
+523 QAAQAKVANIE
-534 VTPKNDKTPSSVA
+534 ATPKNGKTPSSIA

-570 KGKAGAAEQADIDAL
+570 KGKADAAEQADIDAL
-585 TQQVQEL
+585 NQQVQEL
-592 ANNSENLA
+592 VNNSENLA

-613 AAMSSLIAKLNKA
+613 AAMSSLTAKLNIA
-626 RNLGLMDEVIKTQ
+626 RNLGLIDEVIKTQ

>member
-1 MVKYTNDRQ
+1 
-10 IIIKEREY
+10 
-18 TMKKL
+18 MKKL

-88 IEELTWAQ
+88 IEGLTWAQ

-249 SASQSSESKASSAE
+249 SASQSSESKASSEESSASQSSESKASSAE

-302 KVSSAE
+302 K
-308 SSASETSESKA
+308 A

-342 LDAALQAANKQVAN
+342 LDTALQAANKQVAN
-356 LEAVKLSDKTPKSV
+356 LEVVKLSDKTPKSV

-383 LDTLISRAQELKDNP
+383 LDVLVSRAQELKDNP

-460 KSQATLQNA
+460 KSQAALQNA
-469 RSVVKDQDATEK
+469 RSVVKDQDVTEK

-534 VTPKNDKTPSSVA
+534 ATPKNDKTPSSVA
-547 TFESELAKT
+547 TFESELAKA

-570 KGKAGAAEQADIDAL
+570 KGKAAAAEQADIDAL

-592 ANNSENLA
+592 VNNSENLA

-644 AQSVIQDSEATEKD
+644 ARSVIQDSEATEKD

>member
-1 MVKYTNDRQ
+1 
-10 IIIKEREY
+10 
-18 TMKKL
+18 MKKL

-117 VYQAKRGARQLP
+117 VYQAKQGARQLP

-162 SLMLVTLAGQVALV
+162 SLMLVTLAGQVVLV

-219 AQELAQ
+219 AQEMAQ

-263 SSASETSESKAS
+263 SSASQSSESKAS

-287 KASSAESSASETSES
+287 KE
-302 KVSSAE
+302 SSAE

-319 SAEESNSSVTPAPEP
+319 SAEESDSSVTPAPEP

-383 LDTLISRAQELKDNP
+383 LDTLASRAQELKDNP

-460 KSQATLQNA
+460 KSQAALQNA

-534 VTPKNDKTPSSVA
+534 ATPKNDKTPSSVA
-547 TFESELAKT
+547 TFESELAKA

-585 TQQVQEL
+585 SQQVQEL
-592 ANNSENLA
+592 VNNSENLA

-613 AAMSSLIAKLNKA
+613 AAMSSLTAKLNIA
-626 RNLGLMDEVIKTQ
+626 RNLGLIDEVIKTQ